1 MDIYNEVKRVEKR
14 MDNDEEAEEDV
25 CIVNLKNLVVSL
37 NNIILYI

>member
-25 CIVNLKNLVVSL
+25 CIIKSLIVSL
-37 NNIILYI
+37 NNIILYT